1 LPSVSDDP
9 RAEDSAVS
17 GRTTDDASIRVEN
30 LSVTYR
36 TSYERAPTLKSMLV
50 RRGRGERTVRE
61 IEALQEVSFEVPHGA
76 VLGLVG
82 ANGAGKS
89 TLVRTVAG
97 ILPPTEGRVEVH
109 GRVSTLLALG
119 VGFNRNLTGRQNV
132 VLGGLAAGLSR
143 DELAEK
149 YDEIA
154 AFAELGEF
162 MDLPMRTYSS
172 GMYGR
177 LAFSVAVHMDPDIL
191 LIDEALSVGDARF
204 KRKSFEKMR
213 ELCAEA
219 RTIVLVTH
227 ALGSVRELCS
237 KAIWLHKGRL
247 AMCDEPAKVVEAYT
261 RFLDVGES
269 QEVLEDV

>member
-1 LPSVSDDP
+1 MPSVSDDP
-9 RAEDSAVS
+9 RAEDSAAS
-17 GRTTDDASIRVEN
+17 GHVTDDASIRVEN

-36 TSYERAPTLKSMLV
+36 TSYEKAPTLKSMLV
-50 RRGRGERTVRE
+50 RKRRGERTVRE
-61 IEALQEVSFEVPHGA
+61 IEALREVSFEVPHGA

-154 AFAELGEF
+154 GFAELGEF

-237 KAIWLHKGRL
+237 EAIWLHKGRL

-269 QEVLEDV
+269 GEVLEDV

>member
-1 LPSVSDDP
+1 M
-9 RAEDSAVS
+9 
-17 GRTTDDASIRVEN
+17 TDASIKVEN

-36 TSYERAPTLKSMLV
+36 TSYEKAPTLKSMLL
-50 RRGRGERTVRE
+50 RKGRGERTVRE
-61 IEALQEVSFEVPHGA
+61 IEALREVSFEVPHGA

-97 ILPPTEGRVEVH
+97 ILPPTDGRVEVH

-154 AFAELGEF
+154 GFAELGEF

-237 KAIWLHKGRL
+237 EAIWLHKGHL
-247 AMCDEPAKVVEAYT
+247 AMCGEPAKVVEAYT

-269 QEVLEDV
+269 GEVLEDV